1 MVTKFYQSSL
11 LLIDLTFGESDL
23 GNLIFVIFVTL
34 DLTDRNGL
42 FVSPLSNFLLA
53 SDSFDGSALGNRWRW
68 ILFVWLVLATRLS
81 WDSAGVAGCLQKVYG
96 VLFVLH

>member
-1 MVTKFYQSSL
+1 MVTRFYQSSL

-53 SDSFDGSALGNRWRW
+53 PDSFDGSALGNRWR
-68 ILFVWLVLATRLS
+68 
-81 WDSAGVAGCLQKVYG
+81 
-96 VLFVLH
+96 